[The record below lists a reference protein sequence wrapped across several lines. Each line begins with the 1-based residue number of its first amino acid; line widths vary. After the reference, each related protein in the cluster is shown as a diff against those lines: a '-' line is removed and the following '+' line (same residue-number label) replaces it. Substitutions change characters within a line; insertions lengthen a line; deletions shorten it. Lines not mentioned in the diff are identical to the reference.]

1 MGITSNE
8 IRNYNKEVQAYQ
20 NKARELLAKK
30 DYTQKELLKYCAEL
44 SELTGT
50 QVTVENLESIYQ
62 SYMTQFQQT
71 LKTGREIIERAKA
84 EEQSLSAN
92 ASAVNQPAQ
101 AQVQNQTQ
109 APVNTNTQGS
119 PFMNNAQSN
128 SFMNNMGN
136 MGGAVNVCNANGNV
150 APPQSMPNFGQFGN
164 SPFGQ
169 NYDAHGKVGQI

>member
-62 SYMTQFQQT
+62 SYMTLF
-71 LKTGREIIERAKA
+71 LCFC
-84 EEQSLSAN
+84 SL
-92 ASAVNQPAQ
+92 
-101 AQVQNQTQ
+101 
-109 APVNTNTQGS
+109 
-119 PFMNNAQSN
+119 NNLTT
-128 SFMNNMGN
+128 
-136 MGGAVNVCNANGNV
+136 CL
-150 APPQSMPNFGQFGN
+150 
-164 SPFGQ
+164 
-169 NYDAHGKVGQI
+169 